1 MLTAAAAP
9 FTALAVV
16 LQLGCYRQD
25 CVLMAEVASDE
36 RLLQHRLR
44 SAFLQLWQ
52 WFCSRAQLQEGL
64 CAGGSSAF
72 HSSGSG
78 FAGQAQLQ
86 AGLRADGGS
95 VSSVSGAPFTA
106 LTVVLW
112 PGSVTGTT
120 ACSRRKQCQRSA
132 FYSSDGG
139 SVAGLSY
146 RQDCVLTAEA
156 ASEERLI
163 QL

>member
-1 MLTAAAAP
+1 MCKWRLRRAFYSSDSGSAAG
-9 FTALAVV
+9 LS
-16 LQLGCYRQD
+16 CRQD
-25 CVLMAEVASDE
+25 CVLTAAASSEE
-36 RLLQHRLR
+36 RL
-44 SAFLQLWQ
+44 LQLWQ

-72 HSSGSG
+72 PSSGSG

-86 AGLRADGGS
+86 ARLRADGGS

-106 LTVVLW
+106 LAVVLQL
-112 PGSVTGTT
+112 GSVTGST

-146 RQDCVLTAEA
+146 RQDCVLMAEA